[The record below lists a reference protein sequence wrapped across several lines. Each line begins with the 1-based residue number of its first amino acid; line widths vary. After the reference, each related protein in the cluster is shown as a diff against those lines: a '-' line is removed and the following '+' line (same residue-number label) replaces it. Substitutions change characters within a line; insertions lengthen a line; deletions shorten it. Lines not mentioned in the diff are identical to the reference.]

1 MVNIQF
7 LMSGKQFI
15 VNAEAGSATTPA
27 LATKLTQ
34 DQRIAAFFAQTSQ
47 AAAAAKTA
55 RKAAQRNALATV
67 NVAFLQSGRAFVPP
81 SFQDGSGRRGGFE
94 HFGHGTEAEK
104 AAVSSLEALPSYTSS
119 GAKMSRHAR
128 LEAFY
133 KATQANA
140 IKMPSSAAATE
151 KAAVSTLVNLSFLTS
166 GKEFEALPS
175 PPPSSYTSSGAKM
188 SRHARLEAFYKAT
201 QANAIKMPS
210 SAAATEEAA
219 VSTLV
224 NLSFLTSGKEF
235 EALPP
240 ASASRFSDDASV
252 IGGGGGAKMTR
263 NARLEA
269 FYKVTSAAAML
280 TPPTARRTATAQA
293 VGAAR
298 AVMSPPPTM
307 VNLSFLR
314 SGKEF
319 FAVAQRDRSVQK
331 AKAAAALAQWKNPGP
346 KVVPLIVN
354 LQFLRSGKE
363 FGVASTGSSSK
374 RGSERGSGGG
384 RGNALPHGPKKSRNA
399 RLEEFYARSAAASPR
414 LAAATFA
421 GGASNG
427 PPDTS
432 G

>member
-1 MVNIQF
+1 M
-7 LMSGKQFI
+7 
-15 VNAEAGSATTPA
+15 
-27 LATKLTQ
+27 
-34 DQRIAAFFAQTSQ
+34 
-47 AAAAAKTA
+47 
-55 RKAAQRNALATV
+55 ATV

-104 AAVSSLEALPSYTSS
+104 AAVSSLEALP
-119 GAKMSRHAR
+119 
-128 LEAFY
+128 
-133 KATQANA
+133 
-140 IKMPSSAAATE
+140 
-151 KAAVSTLVNLSFLTS
+151 
-166 GKEFEALPS
+166 
-175 PPPSSYTSSGAKM
+175 SYTSSGAKM

-346 KVVPLIVN
+346 KVSRYARRRAFYLSTQQAAAAPLAATQIAKAAAAAAAVASAAPATPPISPSLPGSVPLIVN

-399 RLEEFYARSAAASPR
+399 RLEEFYARSAAASIR

>member
-151 KAAVSTLVNLSFLTS
+151 EAAVSTLVNLSFLTS

-175 PPPSSYTSSGAKM
+175 PPPSS
-188 SRHARLEAFYKAT
+188 
-201 QANAIKMPS
+201 
-210 SAAATEEAA
+210 
-219 VSTLV
+219 
-224 NLSFLTSGKEF
+224 
-235 EALPP
+235 
-240 ASASRFSDDASV
+240 SRFSDDASV

-280 TPPTARRTATAQA
+280 TPHTARRTATAQA

-346 KVVPLIVN
+346 KVSRYARRRAFYLSTQQAAAAPLAATQIAKAAAAAAAVASAAPATPPISPSLPGSVPLIVN